1 MIRGDTPTRRMSRLL
16 SVVFYVFFVRV
27 RWVRQRV
34 VERSDL
40 LQRLKRLSFGV
51 GGVEQ
56 RADRESP

>member
-1 MIRGDTPTRRMSRLL
+1 MSRLL